1 MPKFVITVASPI
13 FENTK
18 INYNGQVH
26 IPINTPFLTSPSLH
40 MHGLKDPYFTSLTY
54 ENLFVN
60 ESKPKVVIYDDGHK
74 FPRYLT
80 AENNEILN
88 NFVKE
93 QYIEKFKSDE
103 SFILNN
109 VFNF

>member
-1 MPKFVITVASPI
+1 
-13 FENTK
+13 
-18 INYNGQVH
+18 
-26 IPINTPFLTSPSLH
+26 

-93 QYIEKFKSDE
+93 
-103 SFILNN
+103 
-109 VFNF
+109 